1 MREEERE
8 RRLLQVP
15 ESHHVRGASPP
26 AWKAPLHAG
35 RVAGLR
41 YMSEW
46 RERNVQ
52 RLPSHMV
59 ATLPPPRLLAST
71 SNVFP
76 AVNTR
81 GRLTEAVPSPHHTCK
96 DSPWSQPLS
105 LPFSLSNPPSHLSRG
120 WERLLL
126 IALENRIRRFH
137 EAATCTRERE
147 SRDDFQLTPTFSS
160 LDFMDVFCVLLREDP
175 LSRPFQVVPPPPPGE
190 GGGIVDSF
198 PGFQVS
204 WEIRWVVGKVTRD
217 WE

>member
-105 LPFSLSNPPSHLSRG
+105 LSLSPFLSLSPQPAVSPLSGVREASFNSAREQDPPLSRG
-120 WERLLL
+120 G
-126 IALENRIRRFH
+126 NVH
-137 EAATCTRERE
+137 ERERE
-147 SRDDFQLTPTFSS
+147 SR
-160 LDFMDVFCVLLREDP
+160 
-175 LSRPFQVVPPPPPGE
+175 
-190 GGGIVDSF
+190 
-198 PGFQVS
+198 
-204 WEIRWVVGKVTRD
+204 
-217 WE
+217 